1 MLACL
6 LPLPFPNLPLIARHE
21 APGTRKSRHEEERVH
36 WSFLPFMEPYYYWHF
51 GSWNL
56 IPQTT
61 YRANRG
67 RLHTVHRVHMMSHS
81 IVP

>member
-6 LPLPFPNLPLIARHE
+6 PFPNMPLIARHE

-61 YRANRG
+61 Y
-67 RLHTVHRVHMMSHS
+67 TVPTVVDYIQYTVFM
-81 IVP
+81 